1 MKKKLW
7 KQWRFWLEVGLGL
20 IALIFLFTTI
30 SLALTINEMK
40 TAKRPEIIGRIEE
53 NNSSEQKSNSKILKP
68 GDSYTFSKEDYTN
81 STGLKIT
88 VDSITVD
95 KNLQL
100 NTEYSSEKYDGLVPV
115 VVKTTFENTTNKFI
129 DIGSFELLSKDG
141 KMGKWNPHLEGVS
154 TGMPDGL
161 NGGQKVDMVQVFGSP
176 VEHGFDLT
184 YSGVTWRV
192 N

>member
-1 MKKKLW
+1 MKNKLW

-20 IALIFLFTTI
+20 IALVFLFTTI
-30 SLALTINEMK
+30 SLALTVNEME
-40 TAKRPEIIGRIEE
+40 TAKQPESVSKIEE

-100 NTEYSSEKYDGLVPV
+100 NSESSSQDFGNLIPV
-115 VVKTTFENTTNKFI
+115 VVKTTFENTTDKFI
-129 DIGSFELLSKDG
+129 DIGSFELLSNNG
-141 KMGKWNPHLEGVS
+141 EMGLWKPYQEGVS
-154 TGMPDGL
+154 SGMPDGL
-161 NGGQKVDMVQVFGSP
+161 NAGQKVNMVQVFGSP
-176 VEHGFDLT
+176 TEKNFDLS
-184 YSGVTWRV
+184 YSGVTWRFK
-192 N
+192 

>member
-20 IALIFLFTTI
+20 IALVFLFTTI
-30 SLALTINEMK
+30 SLALTVNEME
-40 TAKRPEIIGRIEE
+40 TAKQPESVSKIEE

-100 NTEYSSEKYDGLVPV
+100 NSESSSQDFGNLIPV
-115 VVKTTFENTTNKFI
+115 VVKTTFENTTDKFI
-129 DIGSFELLSKDG
+129 DIGSFELLSNNG
-141 KMGKWNPHLEGVS
+141 EMGLWKPYQEGVS
-154 TGMPDGL
+154 SGMPDGL
-161 NGGQKVDMVQVFGSP
+161 NAGQKVNMVQVFGSP
-176 VEHGFDLT
+176 TEKNFDLS
-184 YSGVTWRV
+184 YSGVTWRFE
-192 N
+192 